1 MALAKVVLPLPL
13 SPAMV
18 VMVAGFSAI
27 VKLKSCKATVFSP
40 DAKKPPL
47 ERLCR

>member
-1 MALAKVVLPLPL
+1 MMSPQIYLFSYTALAKVVLPLPL

-27 VKLKSCKATVFSP
+27 VKLSTKDTK
-40 DAKKPPL
+40 
-47 ERLCR
+47 EH